1 MKDDIEGHLTRSF
14 FALDLQAKKPLIRQ
28 TDELFKKQQDNPGG
42 RDISEAAAR
51 ALTGFTVLIDA
62 INRAKSTIRGDPQG
76 PRGDHHRRRSADH
89 AVDGRAFRREGAEHR
104 HPRHHAADPAGR
116 LRDHLAFRP
125 RRGQGDVSSAR
136 LQGEE

>member
-62 INRAKSTIRGDPQG
+62 INRAKSTNSEEIRKALVATTIAAGQLIMPWTGAHFDEKG
-76 PRGDHHRRRSADH
+76 PNTGIR
-89 AVDGRAFRREGAEHR
+89 AVMQQMQKGA
-104 HPRHHAADPAGR
+104 
-116 LRDHLAFRP
+116 
-125 RRGQGDVSSAR
+125 
-136 LQGEE
+136 